1 MKKYFVILTCTLL
14 FMACNKKSNT
24 NQNKK
29 DTTES
34 KLIGDNKD
42 EHGCLSAAGETWS
55 QVKQD
60 CIRIFDEGQR
70 LNPIKTKEGEA
81 IISAFILFNEDKSEA
96 ELFLPKNNDNSGLL
110 LKSQDKDSYSNDGYL
125 YKVSDSTLYID
136 NEKAYRII
144 E

>member
-34 KLIGDNKD
+34 KLIGGDKD